1 MAGIALDEAL
11 LKHIN
16 LDILMQ
22 TREDEVRTKLCA
34 LSCAHRIWEDHGERL
49 AGLHAETLPFVH
61 DCADDTHDE
70 VVREARRLKVIL
82 DSF

>member
-1 MAGIALDEAL
+1 MAGTVLDEAL

-22 TREDEVRTKLCA
+22 TRDDEVRTKLYA
-34 LSCAHRIWEDHGERL
+34 LNCAHRVWEDHGEQF
-49 AGLHAETLPFVH
+49 AGLKTETLPFVH

-70 VVREARRLKVIL
+70 VIREARRLKVVL
-82 DSF
+82 DRF